1 MTPDWKFIAK
11 IRNFDSFGGC
21 SNISTPINEGP
32 LPRAKFH
39 VYRDNVSPLRG
50 EKPMFGPRSKNN
62 RGMAALRNKT
72 RRWVSRLNDVEGRV
86 TCTDVLS
93 EVYACV
99 SKCPDELGSMH
110 VVHVICT
117 RPHTLVCHSVYWVI
131 RPNTFVCH
139 SVYWVIRPNTF
150 VCHAVHWVISLFRLV
165 FSPFA

>member
-1 MTPDWKFIAK
+1 MRSKFVGKIA
-11 IRNFDSFGGC
+11 NFDSLGGC
-21 SNISTPINEGP
+21 IPTFCLHKCEIWHGERTARP

-39 VYRDNVSPLRG
+39 GYRDNVSPLRG

-99 SKCPDELGSMH
+99 RKCPDELGSMH

-139 SVYWVIRPNTF
+139 
-150 VCHAVHWVISLFRLV
+150 AVHWVISLFRLV